1 MRFNQPGG
9 LPIIIAG
16 GEGYLGI
23 FEKIERLLIENEV
36 SPQTIDFLRGFLAA
50 KPKRWTWI
58 FYHRC
63 RGLTQAQI
71 AQKEKCSQRAVSK
84 VMQKINGAMRQNK
97 SE

>member
-58 FYHRC
+58 FYHRY

-71 AQKEKCSQRAVSK
+71 AQKEKCSRESVSK
-84 VMQKINGAMRQNK
+84 VLKKIKTAINVNL
-97 SE
+97 